1 MTMAAR
7 TQLTC
12 MPAGVIEKE
21 HMMRCENQ
29 LQRVW
34 SPALVHTITE
44 PVIAIAMGVSGFGK
58 ATVSTLLAAALGCQ
72 FQEGDD
78 LHSHENVAKIQGG
91 TPLTDADRLPWLRK
105 IAEEIDDWRGLG
117 ESGVLAC
124 SALKRSYRDIIIDG
138 CPDVSLVY
146 LKGSYDLIR
155 RRVAAR
161 HEHFMPLALLNSQF
175 ATLQEPT
182 SQEHAIVVDVG
193 SPRAEIATEIVQQLQ
208 HRHDSDNRIESR
220 SSAVGCEPRSRMD
233 GDKPFTT
240 DGGNYIIDC
249 VIAEIPPHPA
259 VLEARLSVI
268 IGVAESGLFIG
279 LASKVIVGRSTGV
292 EVIDR

>member
-21 HMMRCENQ
+21 HVMRCENQ

-58 ATVSTLLAAALGCQ
+58 ATVSALLAAALGCQ
-72 FQEGDD
+72 FQEGND
-78 LHSHENVAKIQGG
+78 LDSHENVAKIQGG

-138 CPDVSLVY
+138 RSDVTLVY
-146 LKGSYDLIR
+146 LKGSYDVIHR
-155 RRVAAR
+155 RMAAR
-161 HEHFMPLALLNSQF
+161 HGHFMPVALLDSQF

-182 SQEHAIVVDVG
+182 PDEHPIIVDVG
-193 SPRAEIATEIVQQLQ
+193 SRPAEIAAEIVHQLEEL
-208 HRHDSDNRIESR
+208 HGNDSGIES
-220 SSAVGCEPRSRMD
+220 PSRPMA
-233 GDKPFTT
+233 GEET
-240 DGGNYIIDC
+240 
-249 VIAEIPPHPA
+249 
-259 VLEARLSVI
+259 
-268 IGVAESGLFIG
+268 
-279 LASKVIVGRSTGV
+279 STG
-292 EVIDR
+292 ERQ